1 MHVLLG
7 RLGASVR
14 AWNCYWRNWP
24 AHHQK
29 VFQVK
34 RKSGGNGMT
43 TVEQD
48 VIRIIEQISGHLQE
62 LGLDDSAAKDHAYGI
77 VQDIVWRL
85 RYENKDV

>member
-1 MHVLLG
+1 
-7 RLGASVR
+7 
-14 AWNCYWRNWP
+14 
-24 AHHQK
+24 
-29 VFQVK
+29 
-34 RKSGGNGMT
+34 MT